1 MCCSLGLE
9 RTFTSICLVN
19 TFFYFFNFFK
29 YKFIYFNW
37 RLITLQYCIGSATH
51 QHESTTG
58 IHVFPILNPP
68 PTTLAVP
75 SLWVIP
81 VHQPQASC
89 IEPGLAIHFTY
100 DIIHVSVPF
109 PQIVPPSPSP
119 TESKRLFY
127 TSVSLLLSRI
137 QGYRYHLSKFHIY
150 ALVHHIG
157 VFLSGLLHSV

>member
-1 MCCSLGLE
+1 MLAIINTPSLLHSL
-9 RTFTSICLVN
+9 FLWHLWLNSFL
-19 TFFYFFNFFK
+19 FFLIK
-29 YKFIYFNW
+29 KFIYFNW

-58 IHVFPILNPP
+58 IHMFPILNPP
-68 PTTLAVP
+68 PTSLAVP

-119 TESKRLFY
+119 RVQKTVLY
-127 TSVSLLLSRI
+127 ICVSFAVSHTGLS
-137 QGYRYHLSKFHIY
+137 LPSF
-150 ALVHHIG
+150 
-157 VFLSGLLHSV
+157 